1 MSPVNAAVCSA
12 RQLLVLAHTLQLG
25 DMGST
30 ACVAPLA
37 ISPNDAQNCASWTNC
52 DGQTFLFV
60 GTIRK
65 CLHRFGAVWWV
76 RTDTR
81 TLTYVCVRTR
91 VALTLRVIPKA
102 ALLNCDSPVCSQ
114 RVR

>member
-1 MSPVNAAVCSA
+1 MI
-12 RQLLVLAHTLQLG
+12 RLGMLL
-25 DMGST
+25 DMLLSIY
-30 ACVAPLA
+30 PQRDLLFER
-37 ISPNDAQNCASWTNC
+37 ISGASDDGLSFC
-52 DGQTFLFV
+52 YGQTFLFV